1 MPQVQTLA
9 IIPVSRCFSSHH
21 PCFLTATVQVGD
33 AVSSFQQRPKNVRV
47 SSFKIHL
54 LSRLINF
61 FICFFFFLLS
71 ANPLFLKVDVLEG
84 ICIFVYGSVFWSGI
98 CERTQ
103 LCHLLG
109 LFSLGLWKRRES
121 KVFWENVFHKSFQ
134 QSNLHWNAYGGSFS
148 YLDSLSNAYF
158 PWLIVMYFWK
168 WSEWLYEMNPNAL
181 LFSEKR
187 ILYKEAMFL
196 RKLCQWAHFSSN
208 IFETYWRMRMNSG
221 SKFTFPWSVN

>member
-71 ANPLFLKVDVLEG
+71 ANPLFLKVGVLEG
-84 ICIFVYGSVFWSGI
+84 ICIFVYGSLFWSGI

-103 LCHLLG
+103 LYHLLG
-109 LFSLGLWKRRES
+109 LFSLGLWKWRARFFEKMFS
-121 KVFWENVFHKSFQ
+121 IKAFNKAIFIEMLMVVHSATLICWVMLTFLDWLLCIFENDQNDYTRWILMLCSSQ
-134 QSNLHWNAYGGSFS
+134 RNAFYTKK
-148 YLDSLSNAYF
+148 
-158 PWLIVMYFWK
+158 PC
-168 WSEWLYEMNPNAL
+168 
-181 LFSEKR
+181 
-187 ILYKEAMFL
+187 FL
-196 RKLCQWAHFSSN
+196 RKLCQWAHFSCN